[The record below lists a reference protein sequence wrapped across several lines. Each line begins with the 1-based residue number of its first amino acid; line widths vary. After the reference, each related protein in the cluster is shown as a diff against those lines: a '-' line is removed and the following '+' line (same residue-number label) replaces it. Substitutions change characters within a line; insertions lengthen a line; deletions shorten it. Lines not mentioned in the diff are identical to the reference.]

1 MLLSPRCEVSISYT
15 GDRATIRAVIGAW
28 QSPQGKRPLAARM
41 ADLALR
47 AQRLILLRRF
57 DQLEALI
64 RSQIP
69 ELRRVP
75 GGLKAVAEAEAQLL
89 AARTLLRQPVATVV
103 DKKASRG

>member
-1 MLLSPRCEVSISYT
+1 
-15 GDRATIRAVIGAW
+15 
-28 QSPQGKRPLAARM
+28 M

-75 GGLKAVAEAEAQLL
+75 GGAKAVAEAEAQLL
-89 AARTLLRQPVATVV
+89 AARTLLRQPVATIINQ
-103 DKKASRG
+103 KASRG